1 MTLLAGDLGG
11 TKTLLALCSADGELR
26 VSRRYDSR
34 AFDGLLPMVRA
45 FLAEIDAEVRAYGA
59 PRRAAF
65 GVAGPIT
72 EIGEGSGGAQRAQSA
87 QSAQRATITNLSY
100 AIETAALKEGLGL
113 QQVRLVND
121 FYAVA
126 SAVSAAA
133 NGDLLLE
140 LAALNPEA
148 RAERTGAVAVLG
160 AGTGMGQALIAR
172 CVEPPVI
179 LPTEG
184 GHSDFAPR
192 NELEADL
199 LRFLLRRFP
208 EHVSVERVLC
218 GAGLLLLYEF
228 FRERGE
234 VPEQPAVRAEIE
246 AQGTD
251 APAVISRHGLAR
263 SDGLCDLALDRFVQ
277 LYGAEAGNLA
287 LKSLAKGGV
296 YLSGGIA
303 ARILPRLT
311 DGTFLRHFA
320 QKGRFS
326 GLLAGFPV
334 FVVKDPAAGLRGAAR
349 IAAAL

>member
-11 TKTLLALCSADGELR
+11 TKTLLALCSADGEPR

-34 AFDGLLPMVRA
+34 AFDGLLPMVQA
-45 FLAEIDAEVRAYGA
+45 FLAESEAEVRAHGA
-59 PRRAAF
+59 PRRAVF

-72 EIGEGSGGAQRAQSA
+72 ELGGGAQRAQ
-87 QSAQRATITNLSY
+87 ITNLSY
-100 AIETAALKEGLGL
+100 AIETAPLVEELGIEA
-113 QQVRLVND
+113 VRLVND

-133 NGDLLLE
+133 SGAGALE
-140 LAALNPEA
+140 LVALNPAA
-148 RAERTGAVAVLG
+148 RAERQGAVAVLG

-172 CVEPPVI
+172 SVEPPVI

-199 LRFLLRRFP
+199 LLFLLRRFP

-218 GAGLLLLYEF
+218 GAGLVLLYEF

-234 VPEQPAVRAEIE
+234 RPEQPAVRAEIE

-251 APAVISRHGLAR
+251 APAVISRHGLAK

-287 LKSLAKGGV
+287 LKSLATGGV
-296 YLSGGIA
+296 YLAGGVA

-311 DGTFLRHFA
+311 DGVFLRHFA

-326 GLLAGFPV
+326 GLLAEIPV

-349 IAAAL
+349 LAAGL